1 MADHN
6 VHGVTGAGK
15 VSKSAVN
22 RQMRKEL
29 AKEKL
34 QQISI
39 RLEATQDDMKEA
51 ADYAIFNPL
60 AQREKFKKLE
70 EHKTGKHLEEAQRHR
85 ESKDE
90 SARAERLAKEM
101 QAKNPEM
108 NSNTLLSVLSR
119 LGRGDSAEEILRKVR
134 EAYPDVSQADDALEF
149 LIDVN
154 HTDPALKQ
162 ETELA
167 KSMFNEMFGRD
178 IRAGKNMAEQAREFS
193 KQGLG
198 SPNALRDLYR
208 DIVANP
214 RDPHT
219 LFDELTGA
227 FEYKQMKAVIDF
239 VLHSLGADLKAKGPS
254 IPRGELERLFTES
267 RVMQA
272 FLGLFKFFQKRMPMI
287 DDLFDAEDLTLPAS
301 ITFQTLAKVLM
312 QFLKERYPST
322 DKVRRLSLQLGIS
335 QELAAQIIIFS
346 MYRDALRNIS
356 PRLFKNERHR
366 QDIMMAILELLAD
379 LEDEIDEEEEL

>member
-6 VHGVTGAGK
+6 VHGVSGASK

-22 RQMRKEL
+22 RQLRKEL

-34 QQISI
+34 QEIAI
-39 RLEATQDDMKEA
+39 RREAARDDMKEA
-51 ADYAIFNPL
+51 ADYSVFNPL
-60 AQREKFKKLE
+60 AMKEKFKKLE
-70 EHKTGKHLEEAQRHR
+70 EHTKGKELQDAQRHR

-90 SARAERLAKEM
+90 SARAEKLAKEM
-101 QAKNPEM
+101 QTKNPEM

-149 LIDVN
+149 LIEANTV
-154 HTDPALKQ
+154 DPNLKQ

-178 IRAGKNMAEQAREFS
+178 IRAGKNIAEQAREFS
-193 KQGLG
+193 SQGLG

-219 LFDELTGA
+219 LFDELSTA
-227 FEYKQMKAVIDF
+227 FKYKQMKAVIDF

-287 DDLFDAEDLTLPAS
+287 DDMFDAEDLTLPSS
-301 ITFQTLAKVLM
+301 ITFETLAKVLM
-312 QFLKERYPST
+312 TFLKERYPST
-322 DKVRRLSLQLGIS
+322 DKVRRLAMQLGIS
-335 QELAAQIIIFS
+335 HELAAQIIVFS

-379 LEDEIDEEEEL
+379 LEDEIDEEEE